1 MIDPETIVVKGG
13 IVILASL
20 TVLRL
25 IVRELRSLGEEFTQ
39 GRRRRDRR

>member
-1 MIDPETIVVKGG
+1 MLDPETIVVKGG

-25 IVRELRSLGEEFTQ
+25 IVLEIRNLGDDLS
-39 GRRRRDRR
+39 RRRRRQK